1 MRAAIARR
9 EMRILLVEDDAKL
22 ARALARGLRRHAYA
36 VDVADDGER
45 ALACCAVYDYDAIVL
60 DVMLP
65 GRDGFAVCRT
75 LRARGSAAPVLMLT
89 ARDAVD
95 DRIRGLDAGADDYLP
110 KPFDFGELLARVR
123 ALLRRAPARREPQLR
138 VGDLVVDPA
147 THAVSRGGRAIELTA
162 REFAVL
168 EYLARHP
175 GEVVTRTRLLEH
187 VWDANFDGSTN
198 VVDVY
203 VGYLRRKLER
213 PQAPPLIATV
223 RGVGFRLDT
232 R

>member
-1 MRAAIARR
+1 
-9 EMRILLVEDDAKL
+9 MRILLVEDDVKL

-36 VDVADDGER
+36 VDVADDGEQ
-45 ALACCAVYDYDAIVL
+45 ALARCTVYDYDLVVL

-75 LRARGSAAPVLMLT
+75 LRERGAGQPVLMLT

-110 KPFDFGELLARVR
+110 KPFDFGELLARIR
-123 ALLRRAPARREPQLR
+123 ALLRRGAAGRPAQLR

-147 THAVSRGGRAIELTA
+147 THRVQRAGRPVELTA

-175 GEVVTRTRLLEH
+175 EEAVSRTRLLEH
-187 VWDANFDGSTN
+187 VWDANFEGSTN

-213 PQAPPLIATV
+213 PFERPLITTV
-223 RGVGFRLDT
+223 RGVGFRLEAP
-232 R
+232 